1 MKTKEREHPVVKE
14 LIKPKPV
21 MLGIEEVDTFCSDK
35 EGSCGVDVSPE
46 DDDDIILE

>member
-1 MKTKEREHPVVKE
+1 MKTQKNEQLTVRE
-14 LIKPKPV
+14 LIKPKPTE
-21 MLGIEEVDTFCSDK
+21 LGIEEVDTFCENK